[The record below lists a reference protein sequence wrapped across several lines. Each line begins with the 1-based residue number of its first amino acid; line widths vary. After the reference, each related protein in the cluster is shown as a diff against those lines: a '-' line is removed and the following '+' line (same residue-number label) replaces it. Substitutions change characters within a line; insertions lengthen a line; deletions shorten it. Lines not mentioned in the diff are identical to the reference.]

1 MLLWC
6 FAMADFF
13 VSFFVFCVCR
23 SLGVGGFRHVEIVVC
38 CCGVLLWLI
47 FLCLFRFLCVQVA
60 GRGWFLA
67 CGNRRMLL
75 CVFVYRIKFHVF
87 V

>member
-1 MLLWC
+1 M
-6 FAMADFF
+6 F
-13 VSFFVFCVCR
+13 SFCAVV
-23 SLGVGGFRHVEIVVC
+23 IVLC
-38 CCGVLLWLI
+38 CHGVLLWMI
-47 FLCLFRFLCVQVA
+47 FCVLFTFLCVQVA